1 MFAPSRVFANRRTV
15 NSLIESAAILAVA
28 ILIQCISTPAYAA
41 THEVA
46 SGVSALDCSSFAG
59 GVRPGDTLILA
70 GRSRGSIKISNCVGT
85 STNPIVITN
94 DTTLSGPLVVE
105 QSGDGFQTQCEDCE
119 YVVIDGT
126 GKWNGAPAG
135 DCGASLVNGEWKL
148 GIKQCGIVLKCV
160 SGSPHSGLRISGGSK
175 HVTVKGVE
183 IDANFPTC
191 KKGIGLSV
199 NDHKYTPK
207 AGEWREGIKLIHN
220 YVHGTEGEGIYVG
233 PNQSAS
239 YADTM
244 QLRNNEI
251 AYNYLDR
258 SGCDAINYKSA
269 VAGSSSIHHNYITNT
284 GQTHRGGED
293 GCTGSGIDL
302 WESGFTDVYSNYVE
316 APSPNADGQGN
327 CINVAVKNLSG
338 SKVNSVPVKV
348 YNNVVRNC
356 RGNAISVARGSDTAP
371 ELSASVFNNTI
382 VPPFGGKGINVG
394 SSVSSCSIRDN
405 IVAGGTLAAAKC
417 AVANNSTEPVS
428 EQRFRDV
435 EGRDF
440 RLTASSPAV
449 DVGTGNCPDTDHIG
463 TARPQ
468 EGACDVGAFEYKSSD
483 AAATKPSP
491 PMSVAVE

>member
-1 MFAPSRVFANRRTV
+1 MSNQSCASAYWRLVV
-15 NSLIESAAILAVA
+15 GLLKGAAILTVV
-28 ILIQCISTPAYAA
+28 ICIESFSTAAYAA
-41 THEVA
+41 THQVA
-46 SGVSALDCSSFAG
+46 ANVGSLDCDSFAG

-70 GRSRGSIKISNCVGT
+70 GRSRGPIKLSNCVGT
-85 STNPIVITN
+85 STNPIVIRN
-94 DTTLSGPLVVE
+94 DTSLSGPLLVS
-105 QSGDGFQTQCEDCE
+105 QSGDGFQTQCTDCE

-148 GIKQCGIVLKCV
+148 GTQNCGIVLKCV

-175 HVTVKGVE
+175 HITVKGVE

-199 NDHKYTPK
+199 NDHTYTPK
-207 AGEWREGIKLIHN
+207 AGEWREGIKLLHN
-220 YVHGTEGEGIYVG
+220 YVHGSEGEGIYVG

-239 YADTM
+239 YEDTM

-251 AYNYLDR
+251 AYNFVDS

-269 VAGSSSIHHNYITNT
+269 IAGLSSIHHNYITNT
-284 GQTHRGGED
+284 GQTNRGGAD

-302 WESGFTDVYSNYVE
+302 WESGFTEVYSNYVE

-338 SKVNSVPVKV
+338 SKVSSVPVKIF
-348 YNNVVRNC
+348 NNVVRNC
-356 RGNAISVARGSDTAP
+356 RGNAISVARGSETAP
-371 ELSASVFNNTI
+371 EMSASVFNNTI

-394 SSVSSCSIRDN
+394 SSVSSCSVRDN
-405 IVAGGTLAAAKC
+405 IVAGGTLAASRC
-417 AVANNSTEPVS
+417 TVVNNSTEPVS
-428 EQRFRDV
+428 DQKFRDV
-435 EGRDF
+435 AGRDF
-440 RLTASSPAV
+440 RLTAQSPAV
-449 DVGTGNCPDTDHIG
+449 DVGTGNCPDIDHIG

-468 EGACDVGAFEYKSSD
+468 EGACDVGAFEFRPTD
-483 AAATKPSP
+483 TVATKPSP
-491 PMSVAVE
+491 PNSVLVE